1 MDKQK
6 LLQLI
11 DKENLFYMTLDK
23 MSASVASLANISKEE
38 SKEWIVKLIQDG
50 DLMYDDNKKLFLT
63 SKRGYKK
70 CKIIANKKGYAFA
83 ERIDNPDNEGDIF
96 IPKDL
101 LHGALDEDIVLVQI
115 VNRQEDG
122 NCDGEVVQIVRHVTD
137 YVVGEF
143 KVTASKC
150 YVMPDDE
157 KFPILRINRPDRMGA
172 VEGDKVVAKVVFD
185 QEGSE
190 RRGIIIEKLGKAGT
204 VSAEEMAIVRQY
216 KIRDKFNDNVLHE
229 AEQIPQEISSNDKEG
244 RTDLSMLNIITIDGE
259 DSRDFDDA
267 ISVEKIETG
276 YKLGVHIAD
285 VSNYV
290 KAGTALDDE
299 AYLRGNSVY
308 FPDYVIPMLP
318 ERLSNGICSLREGAE
333 RLTLSCLMELDNDC
347 RVKKSKI
354 VNSWIVSKHR
364 MTYTKV
370 QKMLDGDKDTIKEYK
385 DIYKDVLLYAEISNK
400 LKKLREAR
408 GEIRFDIPEPV
419 VVENDKGEID
429 RIEKT
434 VQDESHE
441 LIESLMIL
449 ANEVVAE
456 TFFSKKLPFVYR
468 VHEKPDASKVTK
480 LVDVFKGLGINANI
494 DTENPTFYDYQK
506 LVKKIEDDP
515 RKNTLVK
522 LILRSMMKAC
532 YSDKCLGHF
541 GIASTFYCH
550 FTSPIRRYPD
560 LLIHRIIK
568 HYLNGEAS
576 KNLHL
581 EFDDVVDSA
590 STQSS
595 LTEKRADE
603 AERAVDDYKK
613 ALYMKNH
620 LGEIYEG
627 TVSGVHEF
635 GIFVE
640 LDNTIEGLIRFEY
653 LPVDSYDY
661 DEKAQILKGTRHS
674 YRLGD
679 KLQVVC
685 VNANTKLRQIDFD
698 LAEKLNK
705 ASIEE
710 LIAMRN
716 NNLATKYSKKS
727 NAEDF
732 SNKLDS
738 KPKSAKQSS
747 SHTKHSKKDLQSSK
761 KHSKKE
767 KSKHNFGKK
776 RKGKYSRKN
785 IDFDY

>member
-1 MDKQK
+1 MDSKTI
-6 LLQLI
+6 LEII
-11 DKENLFYMTLDK
+11 DKENLFYMTMDK
-23 MSASVASLANISKEE
+23 MAQEIACLLSISKEE
-38 SKEWIVKLIQDG
+38 SKEWLKTLVQDG
-50 DLMYDDNKKLFLT
+50 DLMLDDNKKLFLT

-70 CKIIANKKGYAFA
+70 CKIMASKKGYAFA
-83 ERIDNPDNEGDIF
+83 SIIDNPNNLPDIF

-101 LHGALDEDIVLVQI
+101 LCGALDEDVVLVQI
-115 VNRQEDG
+115 VNRQDDG
-122 NCDGEVVQIVRHVTD
+122 SCDGEVVQIVRHITD

-150 YVMPDDE
+150 YVYPDDE
-157 KFPILRINRPDRMGA
+157 KFPVLRINKPDRMGA
-172 VEGDKVVAKVVFD
+172 VDGDKVVAKVVFN
-185 QEGSE
+185 EKGAE
-190 RRGIIIEKLGKAGT
+190 RRGIVIEKLGKAGT

-216 KIRDKFNDNVLHE
+216 KIRDEFSDQVKAE
-229 AEQIPQEISSNDKEG
+229 AEKVAQQVSKKDKQG
-244 RTDLSMLNIITIDGE
+244 REDFSALNIITIDGE

-267 ISVEKIETG
+267 ISVEKTKTG
-276 YKLGVHIAD
+276 YILGVHIAD
-285 VSNYV
+285 VSHYV
-290 KAGTALDDE
+290 ASGSAIDDE
-299 AYLRGNSVY
+299 AFLRGNSVY

-318 ERLSNGICSLREGAE
+318 TSLSNGICSLREGVE
-333 RLTLSCLMELDNDC
+333 RLTLSCIMQLDKDC
-347 RVKKSKI
+347 RVKKSRV

-364 MTYTKV
+364 MTYTNV
-370 QKMLDGDKDTIKEYK
+370 QKMIDGDKDVIKEYK
-385 DIYKDVLLYAEISNK
+385 DIYPDILLYLEISNK

-419 VVENDKGEID
+419 IVENDQKEID

-456 TFFSKKLPFVYR
+456 TFFAKKLPFVYR
-468 VHEKPDASKVTK
+468 VHEKPDNAKVTK

-494 DTENPTFYDYQK
+494 DSENPTYFDYQK
-506 LVKKIEDDP
+506 LVEKLQDDP
-515 RKNTLVK
+515 RKNTLIK

-532 YSDKCLGHF
+532 YSEKCLGHF

-581 EFDDVVDSA
+581 EFDQIVKDA

-595 LTEKRADE
+595 LTERCADE

-613 ALYMKNH
+613 TLYMKNH

-627 TVSGVHEF
+627 TISGVHEF
-635 GIFVE
+635 GVFVE

-661 DEKAQILKGTRHS
+661 DDKLQTLVGARHN

-685 VNANTKLRQIDFD
+685 VNANTRLRQIDFD

-710 LIAMRN
+710 LIEQRN
-716 NNLATKYSKKS
+716 NNYATKFKKNKEENKSSK
-727 NAEDF
+727 
-732 SNKLDS
+732 
-738 KPKSAKQSS
+738 
-747 SHTKHSKKDLQSSK
+747 SKKDKTKKQKRKLQPW
-761 KHSKKE
+761 E
-767 KSKHNFGKK
+767 KKK
-776 RKGKYSRKN
+776 RKR
-785 IDFDY
+785 DYLEY

>member
-1 MDKQK
+1 MDTKN

-23 MSASVASLANISKEE
+23 MSASVAKLTNFSKEE
-38 SKEWIVKLIQDG
+38 SKEWLVKLIQDG

-63 SKRGYKK
+63 SKRGYQK

-83 ERIDNPDNEGDIF
+83 ELIDNPDNMPDIF
-96 IPKDL
+96 ISKDML
-101 LHGALDEDIVLVQI
+101 AGALDDDIVLVQI

-122 NCDGEVVQIVRHVTD
+122 SCDGQVVQIVKHVTD

-150 YVMPDDE
+150 YVIPDDE
-157 KFPILRINRPDRMGA
+157 KFPTLRINRPDRMGA

-185 QEGSE
+185 QSGAE

-204 VSAEEMAIVRQY
+204 VSAEELAIVRQY
-216 KIRDKFNDNVLHE
+216 KIRDKFNDSVVHE
-229 AEQIPQEISSNDKEG
+229 AEQIPQDISQKDKEG
-244 RTDLSMLNIITIDGE
+244 RLDFSMLNIITIDGE

-267 ISVEKIETG
+267 ISVEKTKNG
-276 YKLGVHIAD
+276 YTLGVHIAD

-290 KAGTALDDE
+290 KSGSTLDDE

-318 ERLSNGICSLREGAE
+318 ERLSNGICSLREGVE
-333 RLTLSCLMELDNDC
+333 RLTLSCIMELDQDC
-347 RVKKSKI
+347 KVKKSKI
-354 VNSWIVSKHR
+354 VKSWIVSKHR

-370 QKMLDGDKDTIKEYK
+370 QKMLDGDQDTIKEYK
-385 DIYKDVLLYAEISNK
+385 DIYNDVLLYAEISSK

-456 TFFSKKLPFVYR
+456 TFFTKKLPFVYR
-468 VHEKPDASKVTK
+468 VHEKPDSSKVTK

-506 LVKKIEDDP
+506 LVSKIDDDP
-515 RKNTLVK
+515 RKTTLVK

-568 HYLNGEAS
+568 HFLDGETG

-581 EFDDVVDSA
+581 EFDDIVDSA
-590 STQSS
+590 STQAS
-595 LTEKRADE
+595 LTERIADE

-635 GIFVE
+635 GVFVE

-661 DEKAQILKGTRHS
+661 DDKAQILKGIRHS

-698 LAEKLNK
+698 LAEKLNN

-716 NNLATKYSKKS
+716 NNLSTKYSKQNNTDDFSKSSAKSKS
-727 NAEDF
+727 NKDKQSA
-732 SNKLDS
+732 SKGGKTSKKNQKY
-738 KPKSAKQSS
+738 KPK
-747 SHTKHSKKDLQSSK
+747 
-761 KHSKKE
+761 E
-767 KSKHNFGKK
+767 NSKHYNFGK
-776 RKGKYSRKN
+776 RKKNKYSRKN

>member
-1 MDKQK
+1 MDSKTI
-6 LLQLI
+6 LEII
-11 DKENLFYMTLDK
+11 DKENLFYMTMDK
-23 MSASVASLANISKEE
+23 MAQEIARLLPMTKEE
-38 SKEWIVKLIQDG
+38 SKEWLKTLVQDG
-50 DLMYDDNKKLFLT
+50 DLMLDDNKKLFLT

-83 ERIDNPDNEGDIF
+83 SLIDNPNNLPDIF

-101 LHGALDEDIVLVQI
+101 LGGALDEDIVLVQI
-115 VNRQEDG
+115 ISHQDDG
-122 NCDGEVVQIVRHVTD
+122 SCDGEVVQIVRHITD

-150 YVMPDDE
+150 YVYPDDE
-157 KFPILRINRPDRMGA
+157 KFPILRINKPDRMGA
-172 VEGDKVVAKVVFD
+172 VEGDKVVAKVVFN
-185 QEGSE
+185 EKGAE

-216 KIRDKFNDNVLHE
+216 KIRDEFSTQVNSE
-229 AEQIPQEISSNDKEG
+229 AEKIAQQVSEQDKEG
-244 RTDLSMLNIITIDGE
+244 REDFSHLNTITIDGE

-267 ISVEKIETG
+267 ISVEKTKTG
-276 YKLGVHIAD
+276 YILGVHIAD
-285 VSNYV
+285 VSHYV
-290 KAGTALDDE
+290 KSGTAIDDE

-318 ERLSNGICSLREGAE
+318 KSLSNGICSLREGVE
-333 RLTLSCLMELDNDC
+333 RLTLSCVMELDKDC
-347 RVKKSKI
+347 KVKKSRV

-364 MTYTKV
+364 MTYTNV
-370 QKMLDGDKDTIKEYK
+370 QKMIDGDKEVIAEYK
-385 DIYKDVLLYAEISNK
+385 DIYPDILLYLEISNK

-419 VVENDKGEID
+419 IVENDQKEID

-434 VQDESHE
+434 IQDESHE

-456 TFFSKKLPFVYR
+456 TFFAKKLPFVYR
-468 VHEKPDASKVTK
+468 VHEKPDSAKVTK

-494 DTENPTFYDYQK
+494 DSENSTYFDYQSLVEK
-506 LVKKIEDDP
+506 LQDDP
-515 RKNTLVK
+515 RKNTLIK

-532 YSDKCLGHF
+532 YSEKCLGHF

-568 HYLNGEAS
+568 HYLKGETS

-581 EFDDVVDSA
+581 EFDQRAKDT
-590 STQSS
+590 STQAS
-595 LTEKRADE
+595 LTERRADE

-627 TVSGVHEF
+627 TISGVHEF
-635 GIFVE
+635 GVFVE

-661 DEKAQILKGTRHS
+661 NDKLQTLVGARHS

-685 VNANTKLRQIDFD
+685 VNANTRLRQIDFD

-710 LIAMRN
+710 LIAQRN
-716 NNLATKYSKKS
+716 NNYATKFKK
-727 NAEDF
+727 
-732 SNKLDS
+732 NKEE
-738 KPKSAKQSS
+738 
-747 SHTKHSKKDLQSSK
+747 TKREKV
-761 KHSKKE
+761 KKE
-767 KSKHNFGKK
+767 KSKKQKRKLQPWEKKK
-776 RKGKYSRKN
+776 RRK
-785 IDFDY
+785 DYYEY